1 MPIKFLIEYYYFH
14 YKRHQFPVGSQTG
27 SRPYVHVKAEVRLYI
42 VVKFHNDR
50 INCLKENS
58 QLNPKLRS
66 IFESSLEFL
75 RDEIQKSATS
85 RR

>member
-1 MPIKFLIEYYYFH
+1 MPIKFLIAYYYFH

-27 SRPYVHVKAEVRLYI
+27 SRAYVHVKAEVRLYI

-66 IFESSLEFL
+66 IFESSLEFF
-75 RDEIQKSATS
+75 
-85 RR
+85 